1 MDGLLWVNPEKANP
15 ILPEGE
21 IFIDE
26 ILADNIAVNQ
36 DSLQFK
42 SLPTQTQEIIIELG
56 FSAWC
61 NKENIYLDY
70 QINDT
75 TTWKTV
81 NTDNETFIRLG
92 SLHSGKY
99 TLRIRKL
106 NGFGN
111 NNYSYK
117 TIQFSI
123 ATPWYKQWWFY
134 ALIAAA
140 ILGMFFLIYRARV
153 NQLEINQKKLEKQ
166 VAEKTE
172 ELLQKNNTLE
182 KSNSINNR
190 LISIISHDII
200 TPLKFL
206 NVAGKN
212 LLEKK
217 SVMPEE
223 LKDETI
229 KEITTTSKELQL
241 LSTNILNWIKYQN
254 ENRRLVKEQFHLHE
268 MLNQVFGIL
277 NSMAHQKNLKLI
289 NHVDPALQVTQ
300 YFEALKILIYNLVTN
315 AIHFSDKGNI
325 TINALETESNIII
338 SVSDEGAGMT
348 ADQIKNI
355 MADQFIVSSA
365 NMDNKKGNGLG
376 YLIIKDLL
384 KMMNAKLSINS
395 EKGKGTTVYVE
406 LPK

>member
-1 MDGLLWVNPEKANP
+1 MKLK
-15 ILPEGE
+15 
-21 IFIDE
+21 
-26 ILADNIAVNQ
+26 
-36 DSLQFK
+36 
-42 SLPTQTQEIIIELG
+42 
-56 FSAWC
+56 
-61 NKENIYLDY
+61 
-70 QINDT
+70 QI
-75 TTWKTV
+75 
-81 NTDNETFIRLG
+81 
-92 SLHSGKY
+92 
-99 TLRIRKL
+99 
-106 NGFGN
+106 
-111 NNYSYK
+111 
-117 TIQFSI
+117 
-123 ATPWYKQWWFY
+123 
-134 ALIAAA
+134 
-140 ILGMFFLIYRARV
+140 
-153 NQLEINQKKLEKQ
+153 KLEKQ

-206 NVAGKN
+206 NVAGKT

-229 KEITTTSKELQL
+229 REITNTSKELQL

-254 ENRRLVKEQFHLHE
+254 ENRRLVKEQFYLHE
-268 MLNQVFGIL
+268 MISQVFSNL
-277 NSMAHQKNLKLI
+277 NSMAHQKNLQLI
-289 NHVDPALQVTQ
+289 SHVDPALQVTQ
-300 YFEALKILIYNLVTN
+300 YFEPLKILIYNLVTN
-315 AIHFSDKGNI
+315 AIHFSENR
-325 TINALETESNIII
+325 TIIIRALETENKVSI
-338 SVSDEGAGMT
+338 SVSDEGVGMT

-384 KMMNAKLSINS
+384 KMMNAQISINS
-395 EKGKGTTVYVE
+395 EKDRGTTVNIE